1 DSVCQVDERRC
12 FGCGLCITACG
23 DDALSLAPRA
33 ADQVKPP
40 PESMPD
46 WMMERAAVRQIDLG
60 ELEEVIGKLISR
72 KSA

>member
-1 DSVCQVDERRC
+1 
-12 FGCGLCITACG
+12 
-23 DDALSLAPRA
+23 
-33 ADQVKPP
+33 
-40 PESMPD
+40 MPD